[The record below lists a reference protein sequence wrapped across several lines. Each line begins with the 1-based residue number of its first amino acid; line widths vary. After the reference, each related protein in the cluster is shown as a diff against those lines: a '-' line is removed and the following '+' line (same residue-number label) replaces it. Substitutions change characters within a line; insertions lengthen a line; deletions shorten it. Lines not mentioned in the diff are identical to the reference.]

1 VSAGVR
7 VWDPLVRVL
16 HWTLVAS
23 ILAAWITGEMDRE
36 GAQRL
41 HEWAGYAALAVVA
54 LRLPWGILG
63 GRYARFRQ
71 FLRGPRATLAYA
83 RQVAG
88 GGEPR
93 YLGHNP
99 LGGWMI
105 VALLVAVAGAGM
117 SGWLMVTD
125 RFWGVE
131 WVEEVHEALANTL
144 FALIGLHVAGVAFT
158 SLRHRENLVRAMFT
172 GRKRAPG
179 PGDVD
184 QAAP

>member
-1 VSAGVR
+1 MSAGVR

-23 ILAAWITGEMDRE
+23 ILAAWITGEIE
-36 GAQRL
+36 KEAAQRF
-41 HEWAGYAALAVVA
+41 HEWAGYAALAIVG
-54 LRLPWGILG
+54 LRLPWGLFG
-63 GRYARFRQ
+63 TRYARFPQ
-71 FLRGPRATLAYA
+71 FLRGPRRTLAYA
-83 RQVAG
+83 KQVAAG
-88 GGEPR
+88 AEPR

-105 VALLVAVAGAGM
+105 VALLAAVAAAGV
-117 SGWLMVTD
+117 SGWLMTTD

-144 FALIGLHVAGVAFT
+144 FALAGLHVAGVVFT

-172 GRKRAPG
+172 GRKRAPQ
-179 PGDVD
+179 PGDV
-184 QAAP
+184 A